1 MCSDEKIKM
10 IPLLLC
16 KQLAGTL
23 TDEERAVL
31 DDWRRECPAN
41 EEVFRRLN
49 NPRRLDVEHRIDRI
63 SDYQRPLADMQS
75 RLDLQGKTGKTRRIR
90 PFLRW
95 VAAAAVVILLAD
107 VGLML
112 WKRHALNHPAEQAI
126 ARALIA
132 PGHTQA
138 VLTLADG
145 ETVSLGDDPQ
155 KNDEAIARATERQ
168 QADSPGTDASREV
181 AFNNLTTPRGGEF
194 KVTLEDGTEVWLNA
208 DSRLHYPEVFGDA
221 ERRVELTGEAYFKVA
236 RDDERPFYVVSGG
249 QEIRVYGTE
258 FNINAYTDQQEIYT
272 TLVAG
277 SISLRP
283 VDGNKSELLLTPG
296 YQAVFDK
303 EEATAHV
310 QAVDTEVV
318 TSWRSGVFVFENQTM
333 EQIMHALSRWYDFEY
348 EFTDRQVA
356 QTVFMGSIPRYGSF
370 QEVCEIFHK
379 MGGIRLRQK
388 GKTVI
393 ISIK

>member
-1 MCSDEKIKM
+1 MCSEETIKN
-10 IPLLLC
+10 IPMLLC
-16 KQLAGTL
+16 KQLTGTL

-31 DDWRRECPAN
+31 DRWRRECPAN
-41 EEVFRRLN
+41 EEAFQRLN
-49 NPRRLDVEHRIDRI
+49 DPHRLDVEHRIDRI

-75 RLDLQGKTGKTRRIR
+75 RLGLQDKTHGIR
-90 PFLRW
+90 PLLRW

-112 WKRHALNHPAEQAI
+112 WKRHARSQLAEQII
-126 ARALIA
+126 ARAVIA

-138 VLTLADG
+138 VLTLAGG
-145 ETVSLGDDPQ
+145 ETISLGDNPQ
-155 KNDEAIARATERQ
+155 KNDEAVARASERQ
-168 QADSPGTDASREV
+168 RTGSHSTETSREA
-181 AFNNLTTPRGGEF
+181 AFNSLTTPRGGEF
-194 KVTLEDGTEVWLNA
+194 RVTLEDGTEVWLNA
-208 DSRLHYPEVFGDA
+208 DSRLHYPEAFGDA

-236 RDDERPFYVVSGG
+236 RDEARPFYVVSAG

-258 FNINAYTDQQEIYT
+258 FNVNAYTDQQEIYT

-283 VDGNKSELLLTPG
+283 VDAGKRELMLTPG
-296 YQAVFDK
+296 HQAVFDK
-303 EEATAHV
+303 EGATARV
-310 QAVDTEVV
+310 QTVDTEVV